1 MRRND
6 IRISFQGAIPSHKS
20 KNNILFHKVPVSTM
34 LFQDVTED
42 ISYTS
47 ELTMWGL
54 SSAWR
59 GRKTK
64 GFRKVVKIAFVVHVS
79 SQVFRV

>member
-6 IRISFQGAIPSHKS
+6 IPISLQGAIPSHKYKNKVHFS
-20 KNNILFHKVPVSTM
+20 KVQLSAM
-34 LFQDVTED
+34 LCQEVTKG
-42 ISYTS
+42 IGYTS
-47 ELTMWGL
+47 GLTMWIL

-64 GFRKVVKIAFVVHVS
+64 GFCKVIKMAFVVHMS
-79 SQVFRV
+79 S